1 MSEFVIGQQG
11 SSYKATLC
19 SQENGATCIE
29 ELHLGIKVTIVYSVA
44 TQDQLSQKE
53 GSSSNKDEAASTSGF
68 SDFTVCPPDH
78 QLYLVEEKTMTVLK
92 PASFLLGWNE
102 EGIILKTKNLLQV
115 LTNLGETRM
124 GIMSAL
130 ADLNGMATIRGV
142 GEGID
147 ETLLDVDIE
156 GVGEDMLADEDN
168 GVEVLEVALVL
179 LVALEDMRS
188 EELDWIVDDRPA
200 VEELDATTVLNM
212 LDEDT
217 IDEGTTDGVGEG
229 EGVTLVTRD
238 IPGSS
243 QYVIMV

>member
-1 MSEFVIGQQG
+1 MKTIRSYFYSSKTSNRKTYPISDGLDSGEVVQILHDHSVLAQIFWPHSSATVRAEMNSPPSMSEFVIGQQG

-130 ADLNGMATIRGV
+130 ADLNGMATIRG
-142 GEGID
+142 
-147 ETLLDVDIE
+147 TRNLTQAKIE
-156 GVGEDMLADEDN
+156 
-168 GVEVLEVALVL
+168 
-179 LVALEDMRS
+179 
-188 EELDWIVDDRPA
+188 
-200 VEELDATTVLNM
+200 
-212 LDEDT
+212 
-217 IDEGTTDGVGEG
+217 
-229 EGVTLVTRD
+229 
-238 IPGSS
+238 
-243 QYVIMV
+243 